1 VRGESCGVCAKSM
14 LALCVLPWPTHTH
27 PSLACRM
34 DLSARVTVASSTAAK
49 PSQWKLISPVV
60 VRIIPT
66 ETSESAAYTIAP

>member
-1 VRGESCGVCAKSM
+1 
-14 LALCVLPWPTHTH
+14 
-27 PSLACRM
+27 M